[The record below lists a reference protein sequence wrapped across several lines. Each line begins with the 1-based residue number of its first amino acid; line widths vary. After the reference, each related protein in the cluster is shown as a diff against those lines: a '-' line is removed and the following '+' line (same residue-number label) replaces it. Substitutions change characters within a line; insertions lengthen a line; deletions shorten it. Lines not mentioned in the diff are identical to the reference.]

1 MNSEICSTCGRRGCG
16 GADAYKGICPE
27 APKGKVPSDRL
38 LAEFIRANALGRAY
52 EVAKDS
58 CDACGMPATRCASWG
73 PSLAVRCDACPFGE
87 HFTEPKDHWQAKG
100 VRALMKVA
108 RGE

>member
-1 MNSEICSTCGRRGCG
+1 MSE
-16 GADAYKGICPE
+16 
-27 APKGKVPSDRL
+27 RL
-38 LAEFIRANALGRAY
+38 MAEFIRANALGRAY

-58 CDACGMPATRCASWG
+58 CDACGMPSTRYSCRAG
-73 PSLAVRCDACPFGE
+73 ALAHRCDACDFPDGFDP
-87 HFTEPKDHWQAKG
+87 PKDHWQAKG